1 MGQEL
6 GVEGSTRNESS
17 TARQVES
24 EGVWCLL
31 FRFQK
36 RALRGGGVSCVIY
49 KKKLPHDSITEAY
62 QKQKIELQAEIA
74 SQNTRQDNLL
84 YRYSYNIAISNVLVV
99 SFLRLVDKRG

>member
-1 MGQEL
+1 
-6 GVEGSTRNESS
+6 
-17 TARQVES
+17 
-24 EGVWCLL
+24 
-31 FRFQK
+31 
-36 RALRGGGVSCVIY
+36 VSCVIY

-62 QKQKIELQAEIA
+62 QKRKIELQAEIA